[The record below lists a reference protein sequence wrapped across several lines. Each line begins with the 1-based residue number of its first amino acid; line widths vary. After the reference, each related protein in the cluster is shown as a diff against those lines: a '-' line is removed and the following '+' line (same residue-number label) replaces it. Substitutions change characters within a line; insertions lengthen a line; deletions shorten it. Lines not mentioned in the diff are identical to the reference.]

1 MLPLMV
7 NKDEYI
13 IPVDVAERAVHRDR
27 PDLAGG
33 K

>member
-1 MLPLMV
+1 LFLFNFMLPLMV

-13 IPVDVAERAVHRDR
+13 YKKDR
-27 PDLAGG
+27 L